1 MIPFYVYKVNDD
13 VQYSAKQVI
22 EDSDKIFL
30 IESNKLVNDDD
41 IVLLGDNLYDINNN
55 DFYVMVVI
63 DKNTKEITA
72 SYGIFSYCHSLYYY
86 KTETS
91 LYINISLHDLLNTI
105 NIPLTLDSIGVND
118 FVRYGFIEGDRT
130 LIGQIKKVPS
140 LKTVIFRNETI
151 KNVDS
156 QYLERNSKGDY
167 VDNLSISL
175 PSKDTK
181 VLILLSGGFDSTLL
195 AYLMKDYHDKL
206 AVTAG
211 SKRDPSSEF
220 RNANMTASYLH
231 FPQERIYSD
240 NEWIESLPKIVDI
253 MEGEMF
259 DPGVFLCYSLVNR
272 IKDLGFTDYTF
283 VTGDGADQFLNK
295 NFYTED
301 FNKNPELNRYAS
313 NFFVKTP
320 KHCLYYLIVK
330 KTEWLLRLSNI
341 DYVMPFCSKEF
352 CDCAKNVTFS
362 EQKREYK
369 EFVKSYI
376 PKEISNPLRK
386 KGGLVDE
393 KYFINNDVYNKFL
406 HILNNPKYKYLFDNK
421 NIDDRNLRNIT
432 YRMYVIFFNY
442 IFIEGRNVDL
452 NFNEILNNNE

>member
-1 MIPFYVYKVNDD
+1 MKPFYVYKINDD
-13 VQYSAKQVI
+13 IQYSAKQVI

-30 IESNKLVNDDD
+30 IESNKLVNDND
-41 IVLLGDNLYDINNN
+41 IVLLDENLYDIINN

-130 LIGQIKKVPS
+130 LIEQIKKVPS
-140 LKTVIFRNETI
+140 LKTVIFRNEII

-156 QYLERNSKGDY
+156 QYLERNGKGDY

-181 VLILLSGGFDSTLL
+181 VLIPLSGGFDSTLL
-195 AYLMKDYHDKL
+195 AYLLKDYDNKL
-206 AVTAG
+206 AVTVG
-211 SKRDPSSEF
+211 SEHDPTSEF
-220 RNANMTASYLH
+220 KNANNTAFCLNI
-231 FPQERIYSD
+231 PQEKIYSD

-259 DPGVFLCYSLVNR
+259 DPGVFLCYFLVNR
-272 IKDLGFTDYTF
+272 IKSLNLTDYTF
-283 VTGDGADQFLNK
+283 ITGDGADQLLNR
-295 NFYTED
+295 NFFTEN
-301 FNKNPELNRYAS
+301 FNKYPTLSRYD
-313 NFFVKTP
+313 NGFWLKNP
-320 KHCLYYLIVK
+320 KHCFYFLIVK
-330 KTEWLLRLSNI
+330 KLEWLLRLNDI
-341 DYVMPFCSKEF
+341 NYTVPFISKEF
-352 CDCAKNVTFS
+352 CDYSKNTTFS
-362 EQKREYK
+362 EHKLEYK
-369 EFVKSYI
+369 DFVKSYL

-406 HILNNPKYKYLFDNK
+406 HILNNPKYKDLFDNK

-452 NFNEILNNNE
+452 NFDKMLNEIT